1 MKKFTVVTE
10 TLPISKITGVKTAR
24 LSGQFAVIV
33 KVNKPN
39 YVPNGFVVRST
50 IDATMFTANV
60 EASALAAIEEDP
72 FVVAV
77 SVSQR
82 LQVVE

>member
-39 YVPNGFVVRST
+39 YVPNG
-50 IDATMFTANV
+50 
-60 EASALAAIEEDP
+60 
-72 FVVAV
+72 
-77 SVSQR
+77 
-82 LQVVE
+82 